1 MTIQER
7 LKALK
12 RVEAAKLLVTTPGF
26 VSDLI
31 HAKRIPSVV
40 TINKAANALGCDDA
54 EIGASVRV
62 WAEAASIREMYPE
75 HSEPA
80 NDMKGAA

>member
-12 RVEAAKLLVTTPGF
+12 RVEAADLLSTSPGF

-31 HAKRIPSVV
+31 SGKRIPSVV
-40 TINKAANALGCDDA
+40 TINKAAERLDLSDA
-54 EIGASVRV
+54 EIGASVRA
-62 WAEAASIREMYPE
+62 WAKSKTTAKSEAA
-75 HSEPA
+75 
-80 NDMKGAA
+80 